1 MTNKQN
7 GAEDKIITDASFKVI
22 KGDIEKKYHLECQS
36 TIDNSM
42 VLRFF
47 EYDSQ
52 IALDDATIEKI
63 VGDDGGKKS
72 DGVLTVTFPHS
83 AVLYL
88 RSNKNTGDVMT

>member
-1 MTNKQN
+1 
-7 GAEDKIITDASFKVI
+7 
-22 KGDIEKKYHLECQS
+22 
-36 TIDNSM
+36 M

-83 AVLYL
+83 AYIFVQTKILAML
-88 RSNKNTGDVMT
+88 

>member
-1 MTNKQN
+1 MSKHDRQQHGT
-7 GAEDKIITDASFKVI
+7 SF
-22 KGDIEKKYHLECQS
+22 L
-36 TIDNSM
+36 
-42 VLRFF
+42 

-52 IALDDATIEKI
+52 VALDDATIEKI

-88 RSNKNTGDVMT
+88 RSNKNTGDVMTIRFVDSRR